1 MRVKVFNQV
10 LEISTNSVDEI
21 KGYANA
27 KIKDIFQEP
36 NKLLE
41 TVSLIKKETETNYP
55 AIQTTLENKSN
66 FLLFVTSIEKDDVQ
80 MSFES
85 VIEDKLILMVI
96 LKIPPHAEDLQTLET
111 EEIIQETSRVSFSVL
126 VGK

>member
-1 MRVKVFNQV
+1 MGVKVFNQV

>member
-1 MRVKVFNQV
+1 MGVKVFNQV

-41 TVSLIKKETETNYP
+41 TVSLIKKETETNDP
-55 AIQTTLENKSN
+55 AIQTTLENKSK